1 MQRIAFLS
9 FALLLSNAAPALA
22 DVIPPEVEPC
32 MGRSA
37 GDACT
42 ISGDS
47 GTCAESRCTRL
58 DYGNRDGS
66 GPPSTV
72 EYDCLKCEPGGEP
85 TEPTPESPGAS
96 GGCSATGGELGL
108 TGGFFALG
116 LALFSLRRAQ
126 ARRRRPTKTM

>member
-1 MQRIAFLS
+1 MRRIAFLS
-9 FALLLSNAAPALA
+9 FTVLLSSAAPALA

-42 ISGDS
+42 LSGEN

-85 TEPTPESPGAS
+85 TEPTGGEAS